1 MRVCLSVL
9 IAAAFLAHACAA
21 PVNNSLLSLVPAGAE
36 IVAGIQDPHNPDSHG
51 RLLLV
56 THNNNLDL
64 NDWLALTGVDG
75 SMQVD
80 ELIEVAASSS
90 QSELNDHLLLI
101 SGRFNRDQVFRA
113 ARKNGAATSEYNGVR
128 ILLIAP
134 FARER
139 QEISSIRWM
148 AIIDDRTSI
157 FGTPELVRKS
167 LDRYASHEV
176 PDAPLLQRLEQ
187 LHPDVNSWNVLV
199 MSAPMLIRH
208 VVPGQL
214 HSPWTHILD
223 GAHELTIGIHYGSKA
238 RIDFAASTDGDQQ
251 AASFAGKLTQPRLRL
266 TDLSGMEQLRIQ
278 SVSVQRNHVQGSMT
292 VPGREFDAWLAAV
305 VQSHASASSAQ

>member
-1 MRVCLSVL
+1 
-9 IAAAFLAHACAA
+9 
-21 PVNNSLLSLVPAGAE
+21 
-36 IVAGIQDPHNPDSHG
+36 
-51 RLLLV
+51 
-56 THNNNLDL
+56 
-64 NDWLALTGVDG
+64 
-75 SMQVD
+75 
-80 ELIEVAASSS
+80 
-90 QSELNDHLLLI
+90 
-101 SGRFNRDQVFRA
+101 
-113 ARKNGAATSEYNGVR
+113 
-128 ILLIAP
+128 
-134 FARER
+134 
-139 QEISSIRWM
+139 M

-199 MSAPMLIRH
+199 MSAPMLTRH
-208 VVPGQL
+208 VAPGQL

-251 AASFAGKLTQPRLRL
+251 AASFAEKLTQPALLL

-278 SVSVQRNHVQGSMT
+278 SVSVQQNHVQGSIT
-292 VPGREFDAWLAAV
+292 VPGRQFDVWLAAV
-305 VQSHASASSAQ
+305 RQSRASASGAH